1 MKLNWLSKHLD
12 EVMVFIE
19 SNEEIV
25 AFSHLVDNNY
35 NVFNMND
42 DDLICV
48 NAVLDRY
55 LGE

>member
-42 DDLICV
+42 DDLICI